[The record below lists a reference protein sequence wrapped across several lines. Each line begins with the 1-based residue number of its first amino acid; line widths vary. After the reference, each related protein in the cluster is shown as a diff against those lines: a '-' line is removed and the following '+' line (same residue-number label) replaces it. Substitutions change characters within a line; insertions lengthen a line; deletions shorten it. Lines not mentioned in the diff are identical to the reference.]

1 MTSGE
6 NTPAFIIWQKEDK
19 VKINQ
24 AKYENKDKDK
34 GNDKDWDKDKDGDK
48 DKD

>member
-19 VKINQ
+19 VKINK
-24 AKYENKDKDK
+24 AEYENKDKDK
-34 GNDKDWDKDKDGDK
+34 GKDKDWDKDKDGDK

>member
-19 VKINQ
+19 VKIDKD
-24 AKYENKDKDK
+24 KYKDKDNGKDKDK
-34 GNDKDWDKDKDGDK
+34 DWVKDKVGDK
-48 DKD
+48 EKG